1 MHMVNQQNHK
11 TYLEYSTRLTETSM
25 DKNKTSM
32 DKDIFLFLSIDVFC
46 STCLEGKD
54 YPLNPLD
61 SWSIK
66 TS

>member
-1 MHMVNQQNHK
+1 
-11 TYLEYSTRLTETSM
+11 
-25 DKNKTSM
+25 M

-46 STCLEGKD
+46 STSLEGKD

-61 SWSIK
+61 PWSIK